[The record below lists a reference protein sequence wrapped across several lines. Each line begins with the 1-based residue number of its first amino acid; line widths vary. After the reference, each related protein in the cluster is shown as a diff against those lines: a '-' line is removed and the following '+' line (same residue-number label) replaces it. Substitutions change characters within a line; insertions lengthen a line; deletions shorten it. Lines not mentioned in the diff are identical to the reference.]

1 MSALLE
7 TPATATRTI
16 PSLVGAGDK
25 ELATRTLHGSAP
37 ERESCSIIIVSD
49 AEQRTAHPVE
59 LGTSILAK
67 PNRESRGS
75 DESLGTLDATQVVKW
90 PSVPVN

>member
-1 MSALLE
+1 VSALLE

-25 ELATRTLHGSAP
+25 ELATRTLHGSP
-37 ERESCSIIIVSD
+37 EREILQHHHRERCQ
-49 AEQRTAHPVE
+49 QRTAHPIE
-59 LGTSILAK
+59 LGTSVLAK

-75 DESLGTLDATQVVKW
+75 DESLDNDW
-90 PSVPVN
+90 